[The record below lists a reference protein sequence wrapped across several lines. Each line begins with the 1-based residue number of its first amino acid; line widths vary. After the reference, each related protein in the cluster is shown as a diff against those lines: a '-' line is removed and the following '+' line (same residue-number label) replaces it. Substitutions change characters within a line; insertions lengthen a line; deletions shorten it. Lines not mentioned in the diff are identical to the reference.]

1 LPCEKR
7 VAIAIAI
14 LFRDV
19 SMVIFIRN
27 IKLKMQGRKRLYCQR
42 HVRKKNTVKSA
53 EKKLYIPSQK
63 ML

>member
-1 LPCEKR
+1 
-7 VAIAIAI
+7 
-14 LFRDV
+14 
-19 SMVIFIRN
+19 
-27 IKLKMQGRKRLYCQR
+27 LYCQR